1 MSDEREHQLHAK
13 RAIEAVLMAAIEP
26 VAPNVLAQL
35 LEMPVA
41 TVEALGSELMAEYDR
56 DGRGFVLA
64 RVAGGFR
71 YQTRPEMAPYVE
83 RFVVE
88 AQHARLS
95 PAALETLAIVAYKQ
109 PISRNQI
116 SSIRGVSVDS
126 TMNTLV
132 DHGYVEEV
140 GRDPGPGNAVLYGTS
155 VAFLERMGLDSL
167 QNLPPLAD
175 FVPDANIVE
184 MLEQGLR
191 VTTDPRTDPTSDTT
205 RSA

>member
-35 LEMPVA
+35 LEMPVT

-71 YQTRPEMAPYVE
+71 YQTDPEMAPYVE

-88 AQHARLS
+88 GQHARLS

-132 DHGYVEEV
+132 DHGYLEEV

>member
-35 LEMPVA
+35 LEIPVT

-71 YQTRPEMAPYVE
+71 YQTDPEMAPYVE

-88 AQHARLS
+88 GQHARLS

-132 DHGYVEEV
+132 DHGYLEEV

-191 VTTDPRTDPTSDTT
+191 VTTDPRADPTSDTT